1 MCWDGQMTV
10 LDLLQP
16 DLVPGRL
23 GNLGF
28 RDADA
33 EGFMSAVASF
43 DDADWDLA
51 EQDFGRLRENVGNV
65 AGRLN
70 PVPGPVV
77 DHPAGTDAPLL
88 AALVAVAPDVVAELR
103 RRGLDEESAW
113 RSASDLGQQVH
124 IHRLVHGR
132 FGFGARSWT
141 PVNFSGSLLWLGRLQ
156 YTLEHDAALGWNLG
170 CHIPESGPL
179 TPELVDSSLAL
190 ARSVATAVW
199 AEFPVT
205 AFTCTSWLLDPELVA
220 RLDPASNM
228 AAFAGRFTPYGE
240 RSPGLRDAL
249 FFGFHKEVRGG
260 AEVDPASLPGDSA
273 LRRALIAQL
282 SSPEGAAVC
291 SGWFRLAW
299 DAPSRTAGAGMC

>member
-1 MCWDGQMTV
+1 MTV
-10 LDLLQP
+10 RDLLQP
-16 DLVPGRL
+16 DVLPARL
-23 GNLGF
+23 AGLGF

-33 EGFMSAVASF
+33 AGFVSAVASF

-124 IHRLVHGR
+124 IHGLVHGR

-141 PVNFSGSLLWLGRLQ
+141 PVNFAGSLLWLGRLQ
-156 YTLEHDAALGWNLG
+156 YTLEHDEVLGWNLG
-170 CHIPESGPL
+170 CHIPESGAL
-179 TPELVDSSLAL
+179 TPELVDESLAL
-190 ARSVATAVW
+190 ARRVATAVW

-220 RLDPASNM
+220 RLAPQSNI
-228 AAFAGRFTPYGE
+228 AAFASRFAPFGE
-240 RSPGLRDAL
+240 RRAGARDAL
-249 FFGFHKEVRGG
+249 FFGFHRELPDG
-260 AEVDPASLPGDSA
+260 AEVDPASLPGDTA
-273 LRRALIAQL
+273 LRRALIEQL
-282 SSPEGAAVC
+282 SAPEGAAVA
-291 SGWFRLAW
+291 SGWFPLE
-299 DAPSRTAGAGMC
+299 